1 MTVTNAS
8 FRTAFP
14 AFADTTKYPNPVVD
28 MWLGVAVQSVN
39 EGRWSTLTD
48 IGVSLYL
55 AHELTIEGLISQQAA
70 RGIAPTGR
78 QGIQTSKSADG
89 VSVSYDVSTTSEK
102 DAGHWNTT
110 VYGTRY
116 YRMARMMGAGPIQVG
131 ATDPAQSIS
140 AFAWAGP
147 PYLP

>member
-1 MTVTNAS
+1 MAVTTAS
-8 FRTAFP
+8 FRASFP
-14 AFADTTKYPNPVVD
+14 VFASAVTYPDAMVA
-28 MWLGVAVQSVN
+28 MWLAVAVQSVN
-39 EGRWSTLTD
+39 PARWSTLAD
-48 IGVSLYL
+48 LGVSLYT
-55 AHELTIEGLISQQAA
+55 AHELTIEGMIAKQAQ
-70 RGIAPTGR
+70 RGVAPTGR

-131 ATDPAQSIS
+131 ADPAQSIS

-147 PYLP
+147 QLKV